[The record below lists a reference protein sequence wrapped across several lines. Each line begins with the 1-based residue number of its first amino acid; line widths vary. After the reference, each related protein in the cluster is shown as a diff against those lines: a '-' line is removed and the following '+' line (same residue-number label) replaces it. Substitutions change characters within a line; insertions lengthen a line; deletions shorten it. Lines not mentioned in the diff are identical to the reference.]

1 MSQTKVI
8 TDKVEYKSTI
18 KAIDQGKDWEGGDK
32 IVRTEYTVHMANG
45 HAPVFN
51 IKSTK
56 ANLQRAF
63 PYSTGNEVV
72 YLLTEKEMFNKIRQF
87 GTLDMEKTDNLKLPK
102 TEQKLTQQESIALSV
117 ASKLGFE
124 TVTSDAWQSTLKLK
138 GKSAEETQ
146 QKQAAAQSQLLS
158 SIGQVTIAY
167 YNLLTSK
174 PQNNEQGNKS

>member
-51 IKSTK
+51 IKSSK
-56 ANLQRAF
+56 ANPQRAF

-117 ASKLGFE
+117 ATKSALE
-124 TVTSDAWQSTLKLK
+124 VVLSDSWQKTLKLK
-138 GKSAEETQ
+138 DEDKA
-146 QKQAAAQSQLLS
+146 KAQTELLS
-158 SIGQVTIAY
+158 SIGQVAIAF

>member
-18 KAIDQGKDWEGGDK
+18 KAIDQGKDWEGADK

-51 IKSTK
+51 IKSSK
-56 ANLQRAF
+56 ANPQRTF
-63 PYSTGNEVV
+63 PYNTGSEVV

-124 TVTSDAWQSTLKLK
+124 TVTSDAWQKTLKFQDLEK
-138 GKSAEETQ
+138 RAQ
-146 QKQAAAQSQLLS
+146 AQSELLS